1 MLPDECS
8 LLLEQLPASQPPPAS
23 SLYPLLPTSAE
34 ERAGLGMGEE
44 RIELGPSR
52 EAFIFSCSSG
62 DTKIQFLWRRVGP
75 CDLMPALAFCVF
87 KALYHWLAVVPSQE
101 PPGSCAGT
109 SGTMQSLF
117 PSQMTQALQG
127 YLCKAGRV
135 SVISV
140 LFPVT
145 DGKNERR
152 CNGKTRP
159 GPSS

>member
-1 MLPDECS
+1 MSAPCCWNNS
-8 LLLEQLPASQPPPAS
+8 QPASRLQPPS
-23 SLYPLLPTSAE
+23 SPSHKCRRKSWFGDGGIE
-34 ERAGLGMGEE
+34 EG
-44 RIELGPSR
+44 IELGPSR

-75 CDLMPALAFCVF
+75 CDLMPALALCIF
-87 KALYHWLAVVPSQE
+87 KALCHWLAVVSSQE

-140 LFPVT
+140 LFPLT

-152 CNGKTRP
+152 CNGKTCP